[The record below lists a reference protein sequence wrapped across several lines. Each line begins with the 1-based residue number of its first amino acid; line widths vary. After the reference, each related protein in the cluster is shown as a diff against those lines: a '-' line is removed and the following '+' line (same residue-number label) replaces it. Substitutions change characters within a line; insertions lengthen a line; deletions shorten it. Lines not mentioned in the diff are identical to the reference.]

1 MSESPL
7 IHTEKRAG
15 RHRVTDGLDWQAGA
29 QHAAKISTNRQP
41 IDVEKR
47 AAASL
52 PGEHTSSMKGFT
64 IMTKEEIAEILA
76 KPYAQQL
83 LNGPEPARMAYDGLD
98 GDPRVIPIG
107 FWTEGEQIV
116 MATVPKS
123 AKVAA
128 LRKNPKV
135 ALTIDQGAFP
145 PKVLLIRGTAEVELV
160 EGIPEGYLTAGHKVM
175 TDDQYPQWVA
185 GVRALYDEMVVIT
198 ITPTW
203 AKLLDFET
211 TIPKAVEDL
220 IKEKSAH

>member
-1 MSESPL
+1 M
-7 IHTEKRAG
+7 
-15 RHRVTDGLDWQAGA
+15 
-29 QHAAKISTNRQP
+29 TN
-41 IDVEKR
+41 
-47 AAASL
+47 
-52 PGEHTSSMKGFT
+52 
-64 IMTKEEIAEILA
+64 EEIAEILA

-83 LNGPEPARMAYDGLD
+83 LNGPEPARMAYNGLD

-107 FWTEGEQIV
+107 FWTEGERVV

-160 EGIPEGYLTAGHKVM
+160 DGIPDGYLNAGHKVM
-175 TDDQYPQWVA
+175 TDDQYPEWVA
-185 GVRALYDEMVVIT
+185 GVQGLYDEMVVIT

-211 TIPKAVEDL
+211 TIPQAVEDL
-220 IKEKSAH
+220 IKQKSAG